1 MDIAWV
7 AGVVVLFAALFGLL
21 RLCAALKEPR

>member
-7 AGVVVLFAALFGLL
+7 AGDVALFAALTALL

>member
-7 AGVVVLFAALFGLL
+7 TGVVVLFAALVGLL